1 MRGGSGVFII
11 QEPSQVSKAKAAGT
25 GISGAFW
32 AMARITNTADA
43 TYQLEIDETRLF
55 LQEDQSA
62 KASPA
67 SSAPVMPDAASN
79 QPSGNNKKN
88 NRQRAATAAKTKS
101 AKPHYSGHRQ
111 RLRQRFAEHGDQ
123 VLADYE
129 LLELLLFRTIARAD
143 TKPLAKA
150 LLNRFGSFAG
160 VFGAEPHLLREVS
173 GCGEAV
179 AQDIKLLEACAR
191 RLGKS
196 EILNKNI
203 LDSWSKVIAYCM
215 TAMAYENREQFR
227 IFFLDKKNRL
237 IADEVQ
243 QIGTVDHAPVYPRE
257 VIRRALELSATA
269 LILFH
274 NHPSG
279 DATPSRADIDMTK
292 LIISIAAPMSITV
305 HDHIIIGKAGH
316 ISMRGAGLI

>member
-1 MRGGSGVFII
+1 M
-11 QEPSQVSKAKAAGT
+11 AKQFPPAHDIDIAL
-25 GISGAFW
+25 
-32 AMARITNTADA
+32 TADEREHLPFFDEVGAVQQTSSHLSMLHELAENQSSRPPQDFYLQPQQA
-43 TYQLEIDETRLF
+43 T
-55 LQEDQSA
+55 
-62 KASPA
+62 P
-67 SSAPVMPDAASN
+67 PVMA
-79 QPSGNNKKN
+79 KK
-88 NRQRAATAAKTKS
+88 

-111 RLRQRFAEHGDQ
+111 RLRERFVNHGDD

-160 VFGAEPHLLREVS
+160 VLGAEPQLLKEVS

-179 AQDIKLLEACAR
+179 AQDIKLLNACAR
-191 RLGKS
+191 RSGKS
-196 EILNKNI
+196 EIMKKDI
-203 LDSWSKVIAYCM
+203 LDSWNKVIAYCM
-215 TAMAYENREQFR
+215 TSMAYENREQFR
-227 IFFLDKKNRL
+227 ILFLDKKNRL

-243 QIGTVDHAPVYPRE
+243 QIGTVDHTPVYPRE
-257 VIRRALELSATA
+257 VIKRALELSSTA

-292 LIISIAAPMSITV
+292 LIISIASPLNIAV

-316 ISMRGAGLI
+316 ISMRGLGLI

>member
-1 MRGGSGVFII
+1 MANKFLSADLTDLSLYGDERQHLQSFDKLNPVQQINGRMLGPTIQSSKQSHQII
-11 QEPSQVSKAKAAGT
+11 ETKIQSQRT
-25 GISGAFW
+25 
-32 AMARITNTADA
+32 
-43 TYQLEIDETRLF
+43 
-55 LQEDQSA
+55 
-62 KASPA
+62 
-67 SSAPVMPDAASN
+67 
-79 QPSGNNKKN
+79 
-88 NRQRAATAAKTKS
+88 TKS
-101 AKPHYSGHRQ
+101 LPTNPKNRTEKTHYDGHRQ
-111 RLRQRFAEHGDQ
+111 RLRERFVNHGDD

-160 VFGAEPHLLREVS
+160 VLGAEPQLLQEVP

-179 AQDIKLLEACAR
+179 AQDIKLLNACAR

-196 EILNKNI
+196 EIMKKDV
-203 LDSWSKVIAYCM
+203 LDSWSKVITYCM

-227 IFFLDKKNRL
+227 ILFLDKKNRL

-243 QIGTVDHAPVYPRE
+243 QIGTVDHTPVYPRE
-257 VIRRALELSATA
+257 VIKRALELSSTA

-292 LIISIAAPMSITV
+292 VIISIASQLNITV
-305 HDHIIIGKAGH
+305 HDHVIIGKAGQ
-316 ISMRGAGLI
+316 ISMRGMGLI

>member
-1 MRGGSGVFII
+1 MANKSLSVGLTDLSLYDDERQHLQNFDKLNPVQQIDGRFLDQAKQS
-11 QEPSQVSKAKAAGT
+11 SKQSHQTIGT
-25 GISGAFW
+25 K
-32 AMARITNTADA
+32 
-43 TYQLEIDETRLF
+43 L
-55 LQEDQSA
+55 
-62 KASPA
+62 
-67 SSAPVMPDAASN
+67 SSKQTTKSL
-79 QPSGNNKKN
+79 SGNQKDKVE
-88 NRQRAATAAKTKS
+88 KT
-101 AKPHYSGHRQ
+101 HYDGHRQ
-111 RLRQRFAEHGDQ
+111 RLRQRFIDHGDT

-160 VFGAEPHLLREVS
+160 VLGAEPQLLQEIA

-179 AQDIKLLEACAR
+179 AQDIKLLNACTR
-191 RLGKS
+191 RSGKS
-196 EILNKNI
+196 EIMKKDI
-203 LDSWSKVIAYCM
+203 LDSWSKVITYCM

-227 IFFLDKKNRL
+227 ILFLDKKNRL

-243 QIGTVDHAPVYPRE
+243 QIGTVDHTPVYPRE
-257 VIRRALELSATA
+257 VIKRALELSSTA

-292 LIISIAAPMSITV
+292 LIISIASQLNITV
-305 HDHIIIGKAGH
+305 HDHVIIGKAGQ
-316 ISMRGAGLI
+316 ISMRGLGLI

>member
-1 MRGGSGVFII
+1 M
-11 QEPSQVSKAKAAGT
+11 AKQFPPAHDIDIAL
-25 GISGAFW
+25 
-32 AMARITNTADA
+32 TADEREHLPFFDEVGAVQQTSSHLSMLHELAENQSSRPPHDFYLQPQQA
-43 TYQLEIDETRLF
+43 T
-55 LQEDQSA
+55 
-62 KASPA
+62 P
-67 SSAPVMPDAASN
+67 PVMA
-79 QPSGNNKKN
+79 KK
-88 NRQRAATAAKTKS
+88 

-111 RLRQRFAEHGDQ
+111 RLRERFVNHGDD

-160 VFGAEPHLLREVS
+160 VLGAEPQLLKEVA

-179 AQDIKLLEACAR
+179 AQDIKLLNACAR
-191 RLGKS
+191 RSGKS
-196 EILNKNI
+196 EIMKKDI
-203 LDSWSKVIAYCM
+203 LDLWNKVIAYCM
-215 TAMAYENREQFR
+215 TSMAYENREQFR
-227 IFFLDKKNRL
+227 ILFLDKKNRL

-243 QIGTVDHAPVYPRE
+243 QIGTVDHTPVYPRE
-257 VIRRALELSATA
+257 VIKRALELSSTA

-292 LIISIAAPMSITV
+292 LIISIASPLNIAV

-316 ISMRGAGLI
+316 ISMRGLGLI

>member
-1 MRGGSGVFII
+1 M
-11 QEPSQVSKAKAAGT
+11 AKQLPPADDINNAL
-25 GISGAFW
+25 
-32 AMARITNTADA
+32 TADEREHLQ
-43 TYQLEIDETRLF
+43 YFDEVGAVQQTSDRLSM
-55 LQEDQSA
+55 LHELAENQSSRPPQDFYIQPQQV
-62 KASPA
+62 KP
-67 SSAPVMPDAASN
+67 PV
-79 QPSGNNKKN
+79 
-88 NRQRAATAAKTKS
+88 AAKK

-111 RLRQRFAEHGDQ
+111 RLRERFNNHGDE

-160 VFGAEPHLLREVS
+160 VLGAEPQLLQEVS

-179 AQDIKLLEACAR
+179 AQDIKLLNACAR
-191 RLGKS
+191 RSGKS
-196 EILNKNI
+196 EIMKKDI
-203 LDSWSKVIAYCM
+203 LDSWSKVITYCM
-215 TAMAYENREQFR
+215 TSMAYENREQFR
-227 IFFLDKKNRL
+227 ILFLDKKNRL

-243 QIGTVDHAPVYPRE
+243 QIGTVDHTPVYPRE
-257 VIRRALELSATA
+257 VIKRALELSSTA

-292 LIISIAAPMSITV
+292 VIIAIASPLNIAV

-316 ISMRGAGLI
+316 ISMRGLGLI

>member
-1 MRGGSGVFII
+1 MANKIPPADITDLYLYDDERLHLPRFNEAGALQQTSGRLSVPARMPEIAP
-11 QEPSQVSKAKAAGT
+11 QPDQDEKPPVKLRKPKA
-25 GISGAFW
+25 
-32 AMARITNTADA
+32 
-43 TYQLEIDETRLF
+43 
-55 LQEDQSA
+55 
-62 KASPA
+62 P
-67 SSAPVMPDAASN
+67 
-79 QPSGNNKKN
+79 
-88 NRQRAATAAKTKS
+88 
-101 AKPHYSGHRQ
+101 KPHFSGHRQ
-111 RLRQRFAEHGDQ
+111 RLRQRFVSHGDE

-150 LLNRFGSFAG
+150 LLNRFGSFAA
-160 VFGAEPHLLREVS
+160 VLGAETQLLQEVS

-179 AQDIKLLEACAR
+179 AHDIKLLNACAR

-196 EILNKNI
+196 EIMKKDV

-215 TAMAYENREQFR
+215 TSMAYENREQFR
-227 IFFLDKKNRL
+227 ILFLDKKNRL

-243 QIGTVDHAPVYPRE
+243 QIGTVDHTPVYPRE
-257 VIRRALELSATA
+257 VIKRALELSSTA

-292 LIISIAAPMSITV
+292 VIIAIASPLNIAV

-316 ISMRGAGLI
+316 VSMRGLGLI

>member
-1 MRGGSGVFII
+1 V
-11 QEPSQVSKAKAAGT
+11 V
-25 GISGAFW
+25 SGACYR
-32 AMARITNTADA
+32 MAKKEQSPEIIRSGSLPVKSTATDHLRETDTHTMISDLLHHYTASADNSAGVSVKQPEITA
-43 TYQLEIDETRLF
+43 Q
-55 LQEDQSA
+55 
-62 KASPA
+62 PA
-67 SSAPVMPDAASN
+67 S
-79 QPSGNNKKN
+79 KKP
-88 NRQRAATAAKTKS
+88 
-101 AKPHYSGHRQ
+101 KPHYSGNRQ
-111 RLRQRFAEHGDQ
+111 RLRDRFIQHGDQ

-150 LLNRFGSFAG
+150 LLQRFGSFAA
-160 VFGAEPHLLREVS
+160 VLGAELHLLQEVP
-173 GCGEAV
+173 GCGTAV

-196 EILNKNI
+196 EILKKDI
-203 LDSWSKVIAYCM
+203 LDSWNKVIAYCM

-227 IFFLDKKNRL
+227 ILFLDKKNRL

-243 QIGTVDHAPVYPRE
+243 QVGTVDHTPVYPRE
-257 VIRRALELSATA
+257 VIRRSLELSATA

-279 DATPSRADIDMTK
+279 DAAPSRADIDMTK
-292 LIISIAAPMSITV
+292 HIIAIASPLNIAV

-316 ISMRGAGLI
+316 VSMRGLGLI

>member
-1 MRGGSGVFII
+1 M
-11 QEPSQVSKAKAAGT
+11 Q
-25 GISGAFW
+25 
-32 AMARITNTADA
+32 
-43 TYQLEIDETRLF
+43 
-55 LQEDQSA
+55 
-62 KASPA
+62 
-67 SSAPVMPDAASN
+67 
-79 QPSGNNKKN
+79 QPSGRLSVPAGTTENHPVRSAETPPQPEQPIKASAVAKK
-88 NRQRAATAAKTKS
+88 S
-101 AKPHYSGHRQ
+101 KPHYSGHRQ
-111 RLRQRFAEHGDQ
+111 RLRERFNNHGDD

-160 VFGAEPHLLREVS
+160 VLGAEPQLLREVA

-179 AQDIKLLEACAR
+179 AQDIKLLNACAR
-191 RLGKS
+191 RSGKS
-196 EILNKNI
+196 EIMKKDV

-215 TAMAYENREQFR
+215 TSMAYENREQFR
-227 IFFLDKKNRL
+227 ILFLDKKNRL
-237 IADEVQ
+237 IADEIQ
-243 QIGTVDHAPVYPRE
+243 QIGTVDHTPVYPRE
-257 VIRRALELSATA
+257 VIKRALELSSTA

-292 LIISIAAPMSITV
+292 VIISIASPLNIAV

-316 ISMRGAGLI
+316 ISMRGLGLI

>member
-1 MRGGSGVFII
+1 M
-11 QEPSQVSKAKAAGT
+11 Q
-25 GISGAFW
+25 
-32 AMARITNTADA
+32 
-43 TYQLEIDETRLF
+43 
-55 LQEDQSA
+55 
-62 KASPA
+62 
-67 SSAPVMPDAASN
+67 
-79 QPSGNNKKN
+79 QPSGRLSVPAGATENHPVRSAETPPQPEQPVKTSAGVKKN
-88 NRQRAATAAKTKS
+88 
-101 AKPHYSGHRQ
+101 KPHYNGHRQ
-111 RLRQRFAEHGDQ
+111 RLRERFNNHGDD

-160 VFGAEPHLLREVS
+160 VLGAEPQLLREVA

-179 AQDIKLLEACAR
+179 AQDIKLLNACAR
-191 RLGKS
+191 RSGKS
-196 EILNKNI
+196 EIMKKDV

-215 TAMAYENREQFR
+215 TSMAYENREQFR
-227 IFFLDKKNRL
+227 ILFLDKKNRL
-237 IADEVQ
+237 IADEIQ
-243 QIGTVDHAPVYPRE
+243 QIGTVDHTPVYPRE
-257 VIRRALELSATA
+257 VIKRALELSSTA

-292 LIISIAAPMSITV
+292 VIISIASPLNIAV

-316 ISMRGAGLI
+316 ISMRGLGLI